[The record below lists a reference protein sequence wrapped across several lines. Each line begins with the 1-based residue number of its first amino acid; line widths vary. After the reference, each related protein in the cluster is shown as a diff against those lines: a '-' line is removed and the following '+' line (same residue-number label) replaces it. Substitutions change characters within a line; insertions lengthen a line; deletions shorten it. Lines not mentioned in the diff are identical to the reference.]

1 MVSLNDRNNAE
12 VPGTRAA
19 YENAKQIQ
27 PDRMTYKDLI
37 IMVEDNISRSVNLT
51 NDLNRIR
58 DELFA
63 KQRAHESIVG

>member
-1 MVSLNDRNNAE
+1 MVSLNDRIQHVSTA
-12 VPGTRAA
+12 VA
-19 YENAKQIQ
+19 YDNVKQSL
-27 PDRMTYKDLI
+27 PDRLTYKDLI
-37 IMVEDNISRSVNLT
+37 LMIEDQISRSVNFT